1 MKGKFDD
8 LESRKP
14 MSRTISMGP
23 DTGDVKKLKKE
34 FDSFDKKI
42 GNEFNPVC
50 ILDGWNKRYENDEIP
65 SQNSLTKYHSL
76 PSKIQDINNL
86 SKLF

>member
-42 GNEFNPVC
+42 GNEFNPIG
-50 ILDGWNKRYENDEIP
+50 ILDGWNKRYQHDEIP
-65 SQNSLTKYHSL
+65 SENSLNKYHSL
-76 PSKIQDINNL
+76 PSKIQDI

>member
-23 DTGDVKKLKKE
+23 DTGDVKRLKKD

-42 GNEFNPVC
+42 GNEFIFKISV
-50 ILDGWNKRYENDEIP
+50 
-65 SQNSLTKYHSL
+65 SKYRRGEL
-76 PSKIQDINNL
+76 V
-86 SKLF
+86 

>member
-50 ILDGWNKRYENDEIP
+50 ILDGWNKRYEMMSYI
-65 SQNSLTKYHSL
+65 H
-76 PSKIQDINNL
+76 
-86 SKLF
+86 

>member
-50 ILDGWNKRYENDEIP
+50 I
-65 SQNSLTKYHSL
+65 
-76 PSKIQDINNL
+76 
-86 SKLF
+86 

>member
-50 ILDGWNKRYENDEIP
+50 ILDDWNKRYENDELP
-65 SQNSLTKYHSL
+65 SLEKYHSL
-76 PSKIQDINNL
+76 PSKIQDI